1 MKTEYLRTA
10 KNSYM
15 IVKDADFEFES
26 YELEMVLQNN
36 LKNLVPMQV
45 LVADG
50 KVEYWFDVTGMKTL
64 EQELSVADADREMIK
79 LLLESI
85 CSVKMELEEYLLD
98 DKDIP
103 YTMGM
108 IFLQPNRKSEF
119 SFVISRDIIA
129 EIIRGSAN
137 YLKN

>member
-26 YELEMVLQNN
+26 YELEMVLQND

-108 IFLQPNRKSEF
+108 IFATEPEIGF
-119 SFVISRDIIA
+119 SFVIFRDIIA

>member
-26 YELEMVLQNN
+26 YELEMVLQND

-103 YTMGM
+103 ND
-108 IFLQPNRKSEF
+108 FSQPNRKSD
-119 SFVISRDIIA
+119 SVLLYSGISLRRLSGDPQTI
-129 EIIRGSAN
+129 
-137 YLKN
+137 

>member
-26 YELEMVLQNN
+26 YELEMVLQND

-108 IFLQPNRKSEF
+108 IFRNRTGNRIQF
-119 SFVISRDIIA
+119 CYIP

>member
-26 YELEMVLQNN
+26 YELEMVLQND

-85 CSVKMELEEYLLD
+85 CSVKMELEES
-98 DKDIP
+98 ICWMTRGIRS
-103 YTMGM
+103 TMGM
-108 IFLQPNRKSEF
+108 IFRNQNRKSD
-119 SFVISRDIIA
+119 SVLLYPGIWLRRCWGTPQTI
-129 EIIRGSAN
+129 
-137 YLKN
+137 

>member
-26 YELEMVLQNN
+26 YELEMVLQND

-64 EQELSVADADREMIK
+64 EQELSVADADREMINALFFDGASTRDYAARIGITQRAVIK
-79 LLLESI
+79 RRDRILRDLKKILR
-85 CSVKMELEEYLLD
+85 
-98 DKDIP
+98 
-103 YTMGM
+103 
-108 IFLQPNRKSEF
+108 IFQIKGIHPQPF
-119 SFVISRDIIA
+119 S
-129 EIIRGSAN
+129 GGQ
-137 YLKN
+137 